1 MRKPN
6 KRETILGVVLVV
18 AVFYTIGLDRQVAG
32 KRRANDKYRMEKR
45 QSADQWRSPHKTPAE
60 QPGSRSSGPDRT
72 AMTAEFDQWNTDP
85 FSRPFALE
93 EVLVRKN
100 DGESRKEEELVL
112 KGVMFTERGGAVM
125 IGDKVL
131 MEGDRIDRYV
141 VVTITRHS
149 VVLKDTVDGSRLR
162 LEVD

>member
-6 KRETILGVVLVV
+6 KREMILGVVLVT
-18 AVFYTIGLDRQVAG
+18 AIFYTIGLDRQVAS
-32 KRRANDKYRMEKR
+32 KRQTNNKYRTAKKLPINNL
-45 QSADQWRSPHKTPAE
+45 AATINTPLGKAV
-60 QPGSRSSGPDRT
+60 PRSSNTDRT
-72 AMTAEFDQWNTDP
+72 PMAAEFDQWNTDP

-93 EVLVRKN
+93 EVRVRRS
-100 DGESRKEEELVL
+100 DGEYQKEEELEL
-112 KGVMFTERGGAVM
+112 KGVMFTKRGGAVM
-125 IGDKVL
+125 IGDKIY

-141 VVTITRHS
+141 VVSITRHA